1 MQLLHVVMVGGS
13 IIKAV
18 PLEVRIDSHILDW
31 FQSWMEEKSENRG
44 VNIQVDKYLY
54 HKVILGTI
62 EDRLHSTKF
71 HQPKYKMRL
80 EEYNI

>member
-31 FQSWMEEKSENRG
+31 FQSWMEEKFEKRG

-54 HKVILGTI
+54 HKGILGTI

-71 HQPKYKMRL
+71 QQPKDKMRS